1 MSRDRSHADYLQDI
15 LDAIDKAEQ
24 FTKDMNYEAFARDD
38 KTIFAVVRA
47 LEIIGEASKKV
58 SDELKEQ
65 HASLPWREMAG
76 MRDKLVHD
84 YSGVNVEVVWKSV
97 AEDLPPLKSQVQQI
111 LAQMD

>member
-1 MSRDRSHADYLQDI
+1 MSRDRSHADYIQDI
-15 LDAIDKAEQ
+15 LDAIAKAEQ
-24 FTKDMNYEAFARDD
+24 FTAGMDYEAFARDD

-65 HASLPWREMAG
+65 YSSLPWREMAG

-84 YSGVNVEVVWKSV
+84 HFEVNVEVVWKSV
-97 AEDLPPLKSQVQQI
+97 AEDLPALKSQVQQI
-111 LAQMD
+111 LAQID